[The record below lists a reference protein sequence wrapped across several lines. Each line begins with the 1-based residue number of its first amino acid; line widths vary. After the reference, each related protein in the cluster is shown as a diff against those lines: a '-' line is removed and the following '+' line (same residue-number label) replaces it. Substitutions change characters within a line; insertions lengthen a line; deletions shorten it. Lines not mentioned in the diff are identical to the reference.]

1 MYSLVRLDAARLGV
15 GPAIDDHASGS
26 GESRSTLTFD
36 SFEYALL
43 LALVVP
49 LFIVLPGRMRAW
61 LLLLAS
67 FGFYAVWSVPM
78 TALIVVSALI
88 DFTVGL
94 ALQRSDDQLRRK
106 LLLGL
111 SVTFNL
117 GILGYFKYKGF
128 FLENL
133 HELGLIEPGSWA
145 EVVLPPGISFYTF
158 QTMSYSIDVYRREL
172 EPTRSLGHFMLFVCF
187 FPQLIAGPIE
197 RAGSLLP
204 QLGSLGERKITGT
217 DIDAGLRLIIL
228 GLFKKVVV
236 ADYAGTLADRVFA
249 DPGAVGGWT
258 LLCACYLFTL
268 QIYFDFSA
276 YSEIA
281 KGSARLVGVELVW
294 NFDQPYL
301 SRNISEFWRRWHISL
316 SNWFRDYV
324 YKPLGGSRVSKPRV
338 LFNLAATMFL
348 SGLWHG
354 AAWNFVLWGMLHG
367 ALLLAHHQGVD
378 RRPFVWLRERAPLTS
393 SAFAWFTTLHLVIF
407 GWLLFRVDAL
417 GDFVIALRGIGR
429 IFIGRS
435 AAIRPVELGVIAGFF
450 AIIGVQLAIRRTR
463 LFERLPASPMLS
475 LVVYA
480 TMTVLAVLLARDQ
493 APQFIYFQ
501 F

>member
-1 MYSLVRLDAARLGV
+1 M
-15 GPAIDDHASGS
+15 
-26 GESRSTLTFD
+26 TFD

-49 LFIVLPGRMRAW
+49 LFIVLPGRWRAT

-67 FGFYAVWSVPM
+67 FGFYAAWSVEM
-78 TALIVVSALI
+78 TALIVLSALV
-88 DFTVGL
+88 DFTIGL
-94 ALQRSDDQLRRK
+94 ALHRTNDALRRK
-106 LLLGL
+106 LLVWT
-111 SVTFNL
+111 SVALNL

-133 HELGLIEPGSWA
+133 HALGLVEPGSWV

-172 EPTRSLGHFMLFVCF
+172 EPTAKLGHFMLFVCF
-187 FPQLIAGPIE
+187 YPQLIAGPIE

-204 QLGSLGERKITGT
+204 QLGSLGDRKIRAT

-236 ADYAGTLADRVFA
+236 ADYAGTLADRAFA

-301 SRNISEFWRRWHISL
+301 SRNIADFWRRWHISL
-316 SNWFRDYV
+316 STWFRDYV

-338 LFNLAATMFL
+338 LFNLTATMFL

-354 AAWNFVLWGMLHG
+354 AAWNFVLWGLFHG
-367 ALLLAHHQGVD
+367 LLLLVHHQSVD
-378 RRPFVWLRERAPLTS
+378 RRPFVWLRERLPLS
-393 SAFAWFTTLHLVIF
+393 SAAIGWFFTLHLVIF
-407 GWLLFRVDAL
+407 GWLLFRLESMADIGVAL
-417 GDFVIALRGIGR
+417 QGLGR
-429 IFIGRS
+429 IFTGK
-435 AAIRPVELGVIAGFF
+435 ADAIRPVELGVIVGFF
-450 AIIGVQLAIRRTR
+450 AIVGVQLAVRRTR
-463 LFERLPASPMLS
+463 VFERLPASPMLS

-480 TMTVLAVLLARDQ
+480 TLAVLAVLLARDQ

>member
-1 MYSLVRLDAARLGV
+1 M
-15 GPAIDDHASGS
+15 
-26 GESRSTLTFD
+26 TFD

-49 LFIVLPGRMRAW
+49 LFIVLPGRMRAG

-67 FGFYAVWSVPM
+67 FGFYAVWSIEM
-78 TALIVVSALI
+78 TALIVVSALV
-88 DFTVGL
+88 DFTIGL
-94 ALQRSDDQLRRK
+94 LLAKTDDKLRRK
-106 LLLGL
+106 LLLII
-111 SVTFNL
+111 SITVNL

-133 HELGLIEPGSWA
+133 HALGLVEPGSWV
-145 EVVLPPGISFYTF
+145 EVLLPPGISFYTF

-172 EPTRSLGHFMLFVCF
+172 EPTRKLGHFMLFVCF
-187 FPQLIAGPIE
+187 YPQLIAGPIE
-197 RAGSLLP
+197 RAASLLP
-204 QLGSLGERKITGT
+204 QLGSLGERRITGS

-236 ADYAGTLADRVFA
+236 ADYAGTLADRAFA

-301 SRNISEFWRRWHISL
+301 SRNVAEFWRRWHISL
-316 SNWFRDYV
+316 STWFRDYV
-324 YKPLGGSRVSKPRV
+324 YKPLGGSRVGKARV
-338 LFNLAATMFL
+338 LFNLTATMFL

-354 AAWNFVLWGMLHG
+354 AAWNFVLWGLFHG
-367 ALLLAHHQGVD
+367 LLLLLHHQLAD
-378 RRPFVWLRERAPLTS
+378 RRPFVVLRERWPIATS
-393 SAFAWFTTLHLVIF
+393 AVAWFSTLHLVIF

-417 GDFVIALRGIGR
+417 ADVGTALTSMGR
-429 IFIGRS
+429 IFIGR
-435 AAIRPVELGVIAGFF
+435 ADAIRPVELGVILGFF
-450 AIIGVQLAIRRTR
+450 AIVGVQYVVRRTR
-463 LFERLPASPMLS
+463 LFERLPASATLS

-480 TMTVLAVLLARDQ
+480 TMAVLAILLARDQ